1 MSDKYHAPR
10 LAVPVNA
17 TDHILGPHT
26 APVTVVQ
33 YGDFECPDCKSMYAS
48 AQMLVAHFGNRIGF
62 VYRHFP
68 LLEVHHQAELA
79 AEAAET
85 AAAQGRFWQMHAKL
99 FEHQPHFKPG
109 QLRHYAEEIGLDLV
123 RYDAEMG
130 DHIYLQRIQEQI
142 QGAKQ
147 SGVRGT
153 PTFFLNGVVQ
163 DVSSGFNHLM
173 RHVQMA
179 LESLGRR

>member
-1 MSDKYHAPR
+1 MSDKHHAPR

-33 YGDFECPDCKSMYAS
+33 YGDFECPDCKRVYEA

-68 LLEVHHQAELA
+68 LVEVHHQAELA
-79 AEAAET
+79 AEAAEA
-85 AAAQGRFWQMHAKL
+85 AAAQGRFWDMHARL
-99 FEHQPHFKPG
+99 FERQPHFKPK
-109 QLRHYAEEIGLDLV
+109 QLRQYAEELGLDLV
-123 RYDAEMG
+123 RYDAEMD
-130 DHIYLQRIQEQI
+130 DHIDLQRIQEHI

-153 PTFFLNGVVQ
+153 PTFFLNGAIQ
-163 DVSSGFNHLM
+163 DVSFGFEHLLK
-173 RHVQMA
+173 HVQMA
-179 LESLGRR
+179 LDSLGRR